1 MTFRRKFSHSRAT
14 APSREVLSSGDV
26 GDSRFRHY
34 VTEGFGVG
42 RVGERREEENGRRG
56 YGKRAGTSCEVRVA
70 RHEIASLAIEPREK
84 GPSKL
89 RRGGP
94 DDVARLAVA
103 RPAVRAAQTRQ
114 DSKPVVVR
122 RHLSSIARRCSDSDS
137 DSVLKKRSRAEF
149 SRPGRARRRGKHSI
163 SLLSASACLLSLSI
177 LLRSRVA
184 KRRRRDRV
192 AASRRAIA
200 VREIL
205 RVRRR
210 LIDQQVGGFS
220 RSRSRS
226 RALVRATCGRRPA
239 VVV

>member
-1 MTFRRKFSHSRAT
+1 MRGARCAT
-14 APSREVLSSGDV
+14 RDCQFGD
-26 GDSRFRHY
+26 R
-34 VTEGFGVG
+34 
-42 RVGERREEENGRRG
+42 
-56 YGKRAGTSCEVRVA
+56 
-70 RHEIASLAIEPREK
+70 PREK

-94 DDVARLAVA
+94 HDVARLAVA

-122 RHLSSIARRCSDSDS
+122 RHLSSIARRCSDF

-163 SLLSASACLLSLSI
+163 SLLAPPPASVCLLSVSI

-184 KRRRRDRV
+184 KHRRRDRV

>member
-1 MTFRRKFSHSRAT
+1 MRGARCAT
-14 APSREVLSSGDV
+14 RDCQFGD
-26 GDSRFRHY
+26 R
-34 VTEGFGVG
+34 
-42 RVGERREEENGRRG
+42 
-56 YGKRAGTSCEVRVA
+56 
-70 RHEIASLAIEPREK
+70 PREK

-94 DDVARLAVA
+94 HDVARLAVA

-122 RHLSSIARRCSDSDS
+122 RHLSSIARRCSDSA
-137 DSVLKKRSRAEF
+137 VLKKRSRAEF

-163 SLLSASACLLSLSI
+163 SLLAPPPASVCLLSASI
-177 LLRSRVA
+177 LPRSRVA

-226 RALVRATCGRRPA
+226 RSRALVRATCGRRLA